1 MENVFLECH
10 IYSTDAPGGIH
21 SSIQH
26 PASNIQHLTPFF
38 MSTDNKLQLS
48 RDEMRR
54 LGYRIVDRIIEHF
67 ETVHEKPVTRL
78 SPRAELEA
86 RLREPIPEGPTAVDA
101 LFDQLEHDVWS
112 NIGHLNHPRFFAFIP
127 GPNNFVS
134 VMADALAAGFNP
146 FAGTWLAGS
155 GPAQVELIT
164 IDWLREICGLPET
177 ASGLFVSG
185 GSVANLTALAVAC
198 HIKLDGQLENAVL
211 YCSDQTHSSIER
223 AVRMLGFTRTQLTKL
238 GSDGSFRLPL
248 KSLEEAFALDRM
260 KGKRPFCVIANAGT
274 TNTGAIDPLN
284 ELADFCAAQNLWLH
298 VDGAYGAAAALS
310 ERGRRLLDGM
320 GRADS
325 VSLDPHKWLFQPFE
339 IGCVI
344 VRESRMLKKTFHI
357 LADYL
362 EDTQRVEEEV
372 NFCERGIQL
381 TRSFRALKL
390 WFSFKVF
397 GAAAFRA
404 AVERGIELAEFAE
417 SQLRQSSCWEVVS
430 PATLGVIA
438 FRFIPQGASE
448 AEINVINQKLISAIR
463 EDGFAYLSST
473 ILNGRTVLRLCTINP
488 RTTEG
493 DIRATIQRIEKLGNY
508 ERGQSKT

>member
-26 PASNIQHLTPFF
+26 PVSNIQHLTPFF
-38 MSTDNKLQLS
+38 MPIDNKLQLS

-54 LGYRIVDRIIEHF
+54 LGYRIVDRLIEHF

-78 SPRAELEA
+78 ASRVELEA
-86 RLREPIPEGPTAVDA
+86 RLREPIPERPAGVDA
-101 LFDQLEHDVWS
+101 LFDQLERDVWS

-146 FAGTWLAGS
+146 FAGTWIAGS
-155 GPAQVELIT
+155 GPAQIELVT
-164 IDWLREICGLPET
+164 IDWLREMCGLPEM
-177 ASGLFVSG
+177 AGGLFVSG
-185 GSVANLTALAVAC
+185 GSVANLTALAIAR
-198 HIKLDGQLENAVL
+198 HIKLDDQIENAVL
-211 YCSDQTHSSIER
+211 YCSDQTHTSIER
-223 AVRMLGFTRTQLTKL
+223 AVRLLGFTHTQLARYQ
-238 GSDGSFRLPL
+238 SDDSFRLPI
-248 KSLEEAFALDRM
+248 KSLEEAVTRDRM
-260 KGKRPFCVIANAGT
+260 TGKRPFCVIANAGT

-284 ELADFCAAQNLWLH
+284 ELADFCAAENLWLH
-298 VDGAYGAAAALS
+298 VDGAYGAAAALC
-310 ERGRRLLDGM
+310 ERGRKLLDGM

-325 VSLDPHKWLFQPFE
+325 LSLDPHKWLFQPFE
-339 IGCVI
+339 IGCVV
-344 VRESRMLKKTFHI
+344 VRDARMLKQTFHI

-372 NFCERGIQL
+372 NFCERGIQI

-390 WFSFKVF
+390 WPSFKVF
-397 GAAAFRA
+397 GVAAFRA
-404 AVERGIELAEFAE
+404 AVECGIEMAEFAE
-417 SQLRQSSCWEVVS
+417 SLLRQSSCWEVIS
-430 PATLGVIA
+430 PATLGVVA

-448 AEINVINQKLISAIR
+448 AEINLINQKLVGAIM
-463 EDGFAYLSST
+463 EDGFAFISST
-473 ILNGRTVLRLCTINP
+473 ILNGRAVLRLCTINP

-493 DIRATIQRIEKLGNY
+493 DIRATIQRIEELGVY
-508 ERGQSKT
+508 ERGQSKA